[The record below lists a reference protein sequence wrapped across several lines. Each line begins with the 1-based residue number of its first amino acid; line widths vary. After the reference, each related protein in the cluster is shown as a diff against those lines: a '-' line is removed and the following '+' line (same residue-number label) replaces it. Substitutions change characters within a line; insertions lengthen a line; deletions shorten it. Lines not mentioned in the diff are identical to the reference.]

1 VIVVTDGVKRNI
13 IEKMMM
19 SQVFSLEEAL
29 DSAREMVLTD
39 KPRILVIP
47 EGPYIMPYF

>member
-1 VIVVTDGVKRNI
+1 MVTDGVKRNT

-19 SQVFSLEEAL
+19 RQVISIEEAL
-29 DSAREMVLTD
+29 ELARGIVLTD